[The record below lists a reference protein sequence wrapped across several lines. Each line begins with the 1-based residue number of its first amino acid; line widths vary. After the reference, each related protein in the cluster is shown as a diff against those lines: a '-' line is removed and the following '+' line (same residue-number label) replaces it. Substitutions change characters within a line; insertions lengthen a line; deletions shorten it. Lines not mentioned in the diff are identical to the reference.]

1 MLLLSLLL
9 YYFWAGKWDWVLG
22 GGPDEATNRRG
33 GGGDGGEGEEKGEEG
48 GQAIQLKPASKCS
61 YCFLG
66 FEVVLG

>member
-1 MLLLSLLL
+1 M
-9 YYFWAGKWDWVLG
+9 
-22 GGPDEATNRRG
+22 GPDEATNRRG

-66 FEVVLG
+66 FAHECETTLRRLPLGPDIC